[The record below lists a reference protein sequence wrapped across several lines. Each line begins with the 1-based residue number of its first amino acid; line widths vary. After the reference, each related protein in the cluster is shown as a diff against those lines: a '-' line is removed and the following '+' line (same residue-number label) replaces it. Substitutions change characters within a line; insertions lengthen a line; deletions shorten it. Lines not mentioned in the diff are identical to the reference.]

1 MSEKLTGDYRKYS
14 DKKYLYHWDISDK
27 EDTVVTIDRIER
39 ETLENKKKNTT
50 EQKLVL
56 YFKEPVKPLALNKK
70 ENPSRIAK
78 ALGSRLIENWV
89 GKKIALYVAEEPRSE
104 DGLAIRVR
112 TYAPKTDEIYCEVCG
127 ELVTDK
133 TIDGKTYKAKAIA
146 NNALTKFGKYMCY
159 DCAAAAKAEQE
170 ENND

>member
-1 MSEKLTGDYRKYS
+1 MAEKLTGDYRKYS

-27 EDTVVTIDRIER
+27 TDTIVTIDRIEK
-39 ETLENKKKNTT
+39 ETLENKKKGTS

-56 YFKEPVKPLALNKK
+56 YFREPKVKPLALNKK

-78 ALGSRLIENWV
+78 ALGSRLIENWP
-89 GKKIALYVAEEPRSE
+89 GKKIALYVAEESRSE

-112 TYAPKTDEIYCEVCG
+112 EYAPNQDELFCEVCG
-127 ELVTDK
+127 EQITDVTV
-133 TIDGKTYKAKAIA
+133 DGKTYKAKAIA

-159 DCAAAAKAEQE
+159 DCAHNAAAGQEAEA
-170 ENND
+170 

>member
-14 DKKYLYHWDISDK
+14 DKKYLYHWDISD
-27 EDTVVTIDRIER
+27 ETDTIVTIDRIER

-78 ALGSRLIENWV
+78 ALGSRLIETWP

-112 TYAPKTDEIYCEVCG
+112 PYAPKTEEFICADCG
-127 ELVTDK
+127 EVIKDY
-133 TIDGKTYKAKAIA
+133 GKYSAKIIA
-146 NNALTKFGKYMCY
+146 NRALTKFNRYLCY
-159 DCAAAAKAEQE
+159 ECAQIAGSEEQE
-170 ENND
+170 AEA

>member
-70 ENPSRIAK
+70 
-78 ALGSRLIENWV
+78 
-89 GKKIALYVAEEPRSE
+89 
-104 DGLAIRVR
+104 
-112 TYAPKTDEIYCEVCG
+112 
-127 ELVTDK
+127 
-133 TIDGKTYKAKAIA
+133 
-146 NNALTKFGKYMCY
+146 
-159 DCAAAAKAEQE
+159 
-170 ENND
+170 